1 MSGKAS
7 AAEAA
12 AYSWLAV
19 AAAIVSFVVFAPA
32 PTSAQDAEAF
42 YRGRTVDMVV
52 GSDASTEYTRDAR
65 LLIAHMAKYI
75 PGKPTIIVK
84 NMPGASSIK
93 AANYLYHIAP
103 KDGSVMAIVNK
114 GVPMYEATRLQGVD
128 YKSAEYGWVGSM
140 SKTNSVVVTW
150 RASAVKTLEDAQRT
164 EAKIGAI
171 GLSGTMAGYPFLMN
185 ATLGTKFKVIAG
197 YTGSAAVNLA
207 MERGEVDGR
216 GTYSWDFFKSD
227 NPNWRD
233 DRKYNLLV
241 QIGFEKE
248 PDLPDIPLL
257 TELARDEKQRAV
269 FELISADSMIA
280 RPVIVPPK
288 VPEERLSA
296 LRVAFDKAIQDAD
309 LRRDAE
315 KMQATIAPV
324 SGAQAEELVR
334 RIVSVPPDVVETA
347 NLWLSPPK

>member
-1 MSGKAS
+1 MSGKAP
-7 AAEAA
+7 AAC
-12 AYSWLAV
+12 
-19 AAAIVSFVVFAPA
+19 AAIFALIAPA
-32 PTSAQDAEAF
+32 AVLLSAGPATAQNAAQSVESF
-42 YRGRTVDMVV
+42 YKGRTVDMVV
-52 GSDASTEYTRDAR
+52 GSDAATEYTRDAR
-65 LLIAHMAKYI
+65 LLIAHMAQYI

-93 AANYLYHIAP
+93 AANYLYRIAP

-114 GVPMYEATRLQGVD
+114 GVPMYEATKLQGVD
-128 YKSAEYGWVGSM
+128 YTSADFGWIGSM

-150 RASAVKTLEDAQRT
+150 KTSPVKTIADARRA

-227 NPNWRD
+227 NPNWRAEK
-233 DRKYNLLV
+233 KYNLLV

-248 PDLPDIPLL
+248 PDLPDVPLL
-257 TELARDEKQRAV
+257 TELARDDKQRAV
-269 FELISADSMIA
+269 FELISIDSMIA
-280 RPVIVPPK
+280 RPVLAPPAI
-288 VPEERLSA
+288 PEERLAA
-296 LRVAFDKAIQDAD
+296 LRAAFDKAMKDPE
-309 LRRDAE
+309 LLRDAA
-315 KMQATIAPV
+315 KMQSTVAPV
-324 SGAQAEELVR
+324 PGTEVATLVKR
-334 RIVSVPPDVVETA
+334 VVSVTPDVVETS
-347 NLWLSPPK
+347 NEWLSPPK